1 MIFGLSIGIIAI
13 IILMSFGYWKM
24 SSELDSIQ
32 MKLIKIQ
39 NNLPTV
45 TTATTTSSSITSKKT
60 TTATEEFK
68 PKCDEYERDVIV
80 WVKCGKIRT
89 EEEMNTFIDKIRSN
103 QRLTEDLNGILFLVV
118 LFIVIVTCD
127 NYCEKNTKTS
137 KSIENSVRPKMAKQW
152 HNHNNRCCPQI
163 VVVR

>member
-39 NNLPTV
+39 NNLPTA
-45 TTATTTSSSITSKKT
+45 TTAKTTSSTITSKKT

-68 PKCDEYERDVIV
+68 PKCDEYEYNFMI

-89 EEEMNTFIDKIRSN
+89 EEEMNTFIDKIRST
-103 QRLTEDLNGILFLVV
+103 RKYEDLTWFEVLLFWIGVFILIAP
-118 LFIVIVTCD
+118 LFIVEI
-127 NYCEKNTKTS
+127 CEK
-137 KSIENSVRPKMAKQW
+137 KQK
-152 HNHNNRCCPQI
+152 HRNLKKI
-163 VVVR
+163 VVDQR